1 MKGMQKI
8 KRGKQFAGV
17 VLYSL
22 KSGSHHKITPYI
34 IGGNMTGS
42 TAAELISE
50 FEGTRLLRPGVAKP
64 VWHNSLRLPKGET
77 LSVRQWAAFAD
88 DYMTRMG
95 FTETHLR
102 CYIMHDD
109 SDGQHIH
116 IIANRIN
123 MVGGKLY
130 LGKNENLISTRIISE
145 LEKVHKLTQTT
156 SAISSHSQEKRK
168 PSRNELM
175 MAERTTTPCPRFTL
189 QSLIDNA
196 LTGRPDLLTFIAML
210 EKVDVSCKPNIAST
224 GKMNGFSFQYQGIAF
239 KASQLGKKY
248 GWSSLQ
254 TLIDFVPEHLT
265 LLKQAQKPTV
275 PAPVP
280 LTVPMP
286 MPMPM
291 PMPSC
296 ESEEQAANR
305 ETILEKIHQ
314 LEEKIRL
321 ERQQETVG
329 IIQLRSKLYNTTGQI
344 PLQRRLKV
352 WLLLLNQIVV
362 LLKPRGLSL
371 LHATTHPFRKILH
384 LHLLAPVPFTATHSP
399 QEQSV
404 RNNQHHTP

>member
-22 KSGSHHKITPYI
+22 KPGSHHKITPYI

-156 SAISSHSQEKRK
+156 PANSGHRQEKRK

-175 MAERTTTPCPRFTL
+175 MAERTTTPCPKSTL

-196 LTGRPDLLTFIAML
+196 LTGRPDLLTFITML
-210 EKVDVSCKPNIAST
+210 EKEGVNCKPNIALT

-248 GWSSLQ
+248 GWSYLQ

-265 LLKQAQKPTV
+265 LLKQAQKPIL

-280 LTVPMP
+280 VPVP
-286 MPMPM
+286 V
-291 PMPSC
+291 PSC
-296 ESEEQAANR
+296 ESEEQDANR

-329 IIQLRSKLYNTTGQI
+329 IIQLRSKLHNTTRQI
-344 PLQRRLKV
+344 PRQRRLKV

-362 LLKPRGLSL
+362 LLRRRGMSL

-384 LHLLAPVPFTATHSP
+384 LHLLAPVPFTASHSP

>member
-156 SAISSHSQEKRK
+156 V
-168 PSRNELM
+168 
-175 MAERTTTPCPRFTL
+175 
-189 QSLIDNA
+189 
-196 LTGRPDLLTFIAML
+196 ML
-210 EKVDVSCKPNIAST
+210 
-224 GKMNGFSFQYQGIAF
+224 
-239 KASQLGKKY
+239 
-248 GWSSLQ
+248 
-254 TLIDFVPEHLT
+254 
-265 LLKQAQKPTV
+265 PT
-275 PAPVP
+275 
-280 LTVPMP
+280 
-286 MPMPM
+286 
-291 PMPSC
+291 
-296 ESEEQAANR
+296 
-305 ETILEKIHQ
+305 
-314 LEEKIRL
+314 
-321 ERQQETVG
+321 
-329 IIQLRSKLYNTTGQI
+329 Y
-344 PLQRRLKV
+344 
-352 WLLLLNQIVV
+352 
-362 LLKPRGLSL
+362 
-371 LHATTHPFRKILH
+371 
-384 LHLLAPVPFTATHSP
+384 
-399 QEQSV
+399 
-404 RNNQHHTP
+404 

>member
-1 MKGMQKI
+1 MQKI

-95 FTETHLR
+95 FTETRLR

-175 MAERTTTPCPRFTL
+175 MAERTTTPCPRSTL

-196 LTGRPDLLTFIAML
+196 LTGRPDLLTFITML
-210 EKVDVSCKPNIAST
+210 EKEGVNCKPNIAST

-248 GWSSLQ
+248 SWSSLQ

-275 PAPVP
+275 PASVP
-280 LTVPMP
+280 LTVPV
-286 MPMPM
+286 
-291 PMPSC
+291 PSC

-329 IIQLRSKLYNTTGQI
+329 VIQLRSKLHNTARQI
-344 PLQRRLKV
+344 PRQRRLHS
-352 WLLLLNQIVV
+352 WLV
-362 LLKPRGLSL
+362 LLGHIVALLRRRGMSL
-371 LHATTHPFRKILH
+371 LHATAHPFHQILH
-384 LHLLAPVPFTATHSP
+384 LHLLTPCHSMTTNPIKEQLVKNNPHPAP
-399 QEQSV
+399 
-404 RNNQHHTP
+404 

>member
-175 MAERTTTPCPRFTL
+175 MAERTTTPCPRSTL

-196 LTGRPDLLTFIAML
+196 LTGRPDLLTFITML
-210 EKVDVSCKPNIAST
+210 EKEGVNCKPNIAST

-254 TLIDFVPEHLT
+254 TQIDFTPEHLA
-265 LLKQAQKPTV
+265 LLKKEQQQTV
-275 PAPVP
+275 PV
-280 LTVPMP
+280 
-286 MPMPM
+286 
-291 PMPSC
+291 PSC
-296 ESEEQAANR
+296 EPEDQAANR
-305 ETILEKIHQ
+305 ETILEKILQ
-314 LEEKIRL
+314 REEQIRL

-329 IIQLRSKLYNTTGQI
+329 VIQLRSKLHNTARQI
-344 PLQRRLKV
+344 PRQRRLHS
-352 WLLLLNQIVV
+352 WLV
-362 LLKPRGLSL
+362 LLGHIVALLRRRGMSL
-371 LHATTHPFRKILH
+371 LHATAHPFHQILH
-384 LHLLAPVPFTATHSP
+384 LHLLTPCHSMTTNPIKEQLVKYNPHPAP
-399 QEQSV
+399 
-404 RNNQHHTP
+404 